1 MEISQHPIRI
11 TIIFGLI
18 CGLSFI
24 PANLALNYVLRGPSV
39 IYLTLWLYAAG
50 YSLLLSHWS
59 KKPILSIGFP
69 LLLLFVTS
77 ILVDSMASFYFIS
90 VVVISW
96 IRTGIC
102 FRIPCGKKF
111 LVELL
116 LCVLG
121 GIQAALFRPGSAL
134 DWVLGIWM
142 FFLIQSLYFVM
153 IENNADRLDDQYET
167 DPFER
172 ASRQAES
179 ILSDF

>member
-1 MEISQHPIRI
+1 MIRSQHPIRT
-11 TIIFGLI
+11 TIFFGLI

-24 PANLALNYVLRGPSV
+24 PANLALNYVLPGPTV
-39 IYLTLWLYAAG
+39 INLTLWLYTTG
-50 YSLLLSHWS
+50 YSLLLSRWS

-77 ILVDSMASFYFIS
+77 ILVDSMASFFFLS

-102 FRIPCGKKF
+102 FRIPGGKKF

-116 LCVLG
+116 LCVLA
-121 GIQAALFRPGSAL
+121 GIQAALFTPGSAL

-142 FFLIQSLYFVM
+142 FFLIQSLYFVI
-153 IENNADRLDDQYET
+153 IENNADRLVDQYEI

-172 ASRQAES
+172 ASRQVET